1 LKHGVAEKF
10 EQLQLRFEL
19 NFIREA
25 EGVVVREWAAIQQ
38 VKDHL
43 NGPLRLCLLQSE
55 LIVPEIG
62 QWRLDTFVH
71 SLKALIEFLKS
82 MTDMALARVDKIS
95 RAELALLGATPE
107 ERKQVLNAVHQ
118 LAESSTE
125 SFFNR
130 LSAWQVTY

>member
-1 LKHGVAEKF
+1 MKKKKKIKNALKHGVAEKF

-82 MTDMALARVDKIS
+82 MTDRHWL
-95 RAELALLGATPE
+95 ELTRFH
-107 ERKQVLNAVHQ
+107 ER
-118 LAESSTE
+118 SSPFLVRHPR
-125 SFFNR
+125 SGSKF
-130 LSAWQVTY
+130 